1 MDDVKKANTFP
12 SIAGKYDKH
21 YKMVEQC
28 FDCIEKMNTQIQ
40 RIQADTNMSII
51 EKQRKI
57 MRCQDKIN
65 DSKAEIENT
74 RQYLQI
80 RGVWTSAMQSRLEKV
95 R

>member
-1 MDDVKKANTFP
+1 MDDVKKANIFP
-12 SIAGKYDKH
+12 SIAGKHDKH
-21 YKMVEQC
+21 YKVVEQC

-40 RIQADTNMSII
+40 RIQSDTNMSII

-65 DSKAEIENT
+65 ESKAEIENT

-80 RGVWTSAMQSRLEKV
+80 RDAWTSAMQARLEKI